1 MSDVMCFVP
10 CPHGADAAERTCGRA
25 VRIAATGVAFAAGGR
40 PSGLQWLS
48 CLYHIIYV
56 PVRLVAARCVGGGG
70 MEWGVLSDKM
80 IFPISG
86 GSWGIFLW
94 CEVGV
99 VRCFFYIY
107 LPPCAVGNGCFCLA
121 RRSAKGGFA

>member
-1 MSDVMCFVP
+1 MW
-10 CPHGADAAERTCGRA
+10 
-25 VRIAATGVAFAAGGR
+25 AGGAHR
-40 PSGLQWLS
+40 RHGRGIRGWRAAVGLAVAVLPERAWLGGGCE

-70 MEWGVLSDKM
+70 MEWGVLSDNM